1 MQVNTLLFVILD
13 VCCKKMFLKI
23 NSIFLVRRR
32 PMDSVG
38 FSHVFFFFV
47 SVLGIKAI
55 WSLQPCRK
63 CDSHHNNLI
72 FVYIYI

>member
-1 MQVNTLLFVILD
+1 MFVEDPWSRWDFLLFL
-13 VCCKKMFLKI
+13 
-23 NSIFLVRRR
+23 
-32 PMDSVG
+32 
-38 FSHVFFFFV
+38 V

-72 FVYIYI
+72 FVYIYIFEGGFSYLT